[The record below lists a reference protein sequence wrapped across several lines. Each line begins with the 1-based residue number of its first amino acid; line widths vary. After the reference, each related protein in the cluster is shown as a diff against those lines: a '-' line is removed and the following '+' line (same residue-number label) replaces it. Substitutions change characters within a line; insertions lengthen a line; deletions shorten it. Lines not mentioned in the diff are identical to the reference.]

1 MNRTRVLQEIRIMRF
16 EEIYQWQSERKL
28 TNEEA
33 AEMLGVCERTY
44 RRWCRR
50 YDDEGMAGLLDG
62 RLEKA
67 AHNCAP
73 VDEVIEVISLFETR
87 YMNFS
92 VSHFYDKYRD
102 AHQGQRSY
110 TWVKSRL
117 QEAGFVKKAKK
128 RGAHR
133 RKRERRPLKGMMLH
147 QDASMH
153 EWVEGKKW
161 DLVVTM
167 DDADNEIYSAI
178 FVEEEGT
185 HSSFRGVQEVIE
197 NQGLFCSL
205 YTDRGSHYWTTKKA
219 GSKVESKELTQ
230 FGRAMQQ
237 LGIEM
242 IAAYSPEAR
251 GRSERMFRTLQG
263 RLPQELALAGI
274 VEKEEAN
281 RYMSKVFLP
290 AFNARFKIKA
300 EDEITSFVPW
310 LDSPM
315 KLKEILCIHDLREVK
330 KDNTVSYGRKILQ
343 IERNSNRYSYARA
356 KVRVHEY
363 SNGDLAIFYGH
374 CCLGRYNAEGQALD
388 KELKMQTAA

>member
-1 MNRTRVLQEIRIMRF
+1 MRF
-16 EEIYQWQSERKL
+16 EENYQWQSERKL
-28 TNEEA
+28 THEEA
-33 AEMLGVCERTY
+33 AERLGVCERTY

-50 YDDEGMAGLLDG
+50 YEEEGITGLLDS

-67 AHNCAP
+67 AHNSAP
-73 VDEVIEVISLFETR
+73 VDEVMAVISLFETH
-87 YMNFS
+87 YINFS

-102 AHQGQRSY
+102 SHKGQRSY

-117 QEAGFVKKAKK
+117 QEAGFVRKAKK

-147 QDASMH
+147 QDASRH
-153 EWVEGKKW
+153 EWIEGQHW

-167 DDADNEIYSAI
+167 DDADNEIYSAFFI
-178 FVEEEGT
+178 EEEGT
-185 HSSFRGVQEVIE
+185 QSSFRGVEEVIE

-219 GSKVESKELTQ
+219 GGKVESKELTQ

-263 RLPQELALAGI
+263 RLPKELALSGI
-274 VEKEEAN
+274 RNKEEAN
-281 RYMSKVFLP
+281 RYRAEVFLP
-290 AFNARFKIKA
+290 SFNARFKIKS
-300 EDEITSFVPW
+300 EEEITSFVPW
-310 LDSPM
+310 LDSHM
-315 KLKEILCIHDLREVK
+315 KLKEILCIQTQRVVK
-330 KDNTVSYGRKILQ
+330 KDNTLSYGSKILP
-343 IERNSNRYSYARA
+343 IDRNSHRYSYAKA

-363 SNGDLAIFYGH
+363 ADGELAIFYGH
-374 CCLGRYNAEGQALD
+374 CCLGRYDGEGRSLNER
-388 KELKMQTAA
+388 KREQTAA

>member
-1 MNRTRVLQEIRIMRF
+1 MRF
-16 EEIYQWQSERKL
+16 EELYQWHSEKRV
-28 TNEEA
+28 TMEYA
-33 AEMLGVCERTY
+33 AEILGVCERTF

-50 YDDEGMAGLLDG
+50 YEEEGLGGVCDSRLD
-62 RLEKA
+62 RA
-67 AHNCAP
+67 AHNSAP
-73 VDEVIEVISLFETR
+73 VDEVMSVLSLFETH
-87 YMNFS
+87 YVNFS

-102 AHQGQRSY
+102 VHKGERSY

-153 EWVEGKKW
+153 EWVPDQHW

-167 DDADNEIYSAI
+167 DDADNEIYSAF
-178 FVEEEGT
+178 FVDEEGT

-197 NQGLFCSL
+197 KEGLFCSL
-205 YTDRGSHYWTTKKA
+205 YTDRGSHYWTTKTA
-219 GSKVESKELTQ
+219 GGKVESKELTQ

-263 RLPQELALAGI
+263 RLPKELALAGI
-274 VEKEEAN
+274 KEMEEAN
-281 RYMSKVFLP
+281 RYMTEVFLP
-290 AFNARFKIKA
+290 AFNARFKSKHT
-300 EDEITSFVPW
+300 EEVTSFVSW
-310 LDSPM
+310 MDSHL
-315 KLKEILCIHDLREVK
+315 KLREILCIQSERVVK
-330 KDNTVSYGRKILQ
+330 KDNTVSYEGKILQ
-343 IERNSNRYSYARA
+343 IERSKNRYRYTKA

-363 SNGDLAIFYGH
+363 VNGELAIFYGH
-374 CCLGRYNAEGQALD
+374 CCLGRYDATGQAL
-388 KELKMQTAA
+388 KEGLDAQRAA